1 MSPSILLDLTQT
13 AHTQAVTGVQR
24 VCRSLHAALAAR
36 GEIQPICHDPW
47 ERAWRELDSSEQAHL
62 RSGIVSARRK
72 VAWPLRTRARGVLR
86 RALAR
91 PAPPLAGDA
100 LLVPEIFTATAAR
113 SLSALFTNIC
123 GPRAAIFYDAIPLQ
137 LPALTPPRTVAR
149 FPGYLRELIQFDGI
163 AAISEASRD
172 ALLGW
177 WRWCGITEH
186 PPVVAIPLGLDLP
199 PIALETT
206 TQSALPVVLS
216 VGTLE
221 GRKNHLALLTACE
234 TLWARG
240 LRFELRL
247 IGLAHPQTGAAAL
260 ALIRALRAA
269 HRPLRHEG
277 AVDDVT
283 LNRAYAECAFT
294 VYPSLAEGFG
304 LPVIESLARGRPCVC
319 SARGALGEIARGGG
333 CVALDA
339 VDAPQLA
346 TAMETLLTQPAQR
359 AARTA
364 EARARRFKSWTNYA
378 QDVTDWMSSLPRRH
392 I

>member
-1 MSPSILLDLTQT
+1 MILLDLTQT

-36 GEIQPICHDPW
+36 GEMQPICHDPW
-47 ERAWRELDSSEQAHL
+47 ERAWRALDASEQAQLHS
-62 RSGIVSARRK
+62 RKISARRK
-72 VAWPLRTRARGVLR
+72 VAWPLRTRARGMLR

-91 PAPPLAGDA
+91 PTPPPTGDA
-100 LLVPEIFTATAAR
+100 LLFPEIFTATAAR
-113 SLSALFTNIC
+113 ALPSLLANVS
-123 GPRAAIFYDAIPLQ
+123 GPRAAVFYDAIPLQ

-149 FPGYLRELIQFDGI
+149 FPGYLRDLLRFDGI

-172 ALLGW
+172 ALHGW

-186 PPVVAIPLGLDLP
+186 PPVVAIPLGVDLP
-199 PIALETT
+199 PITLEQTAP
-206 TQSALPVVLS
+206 SALPVVLS

-234 TLWARG
+234 ALWARG

-260 ALIRALRAA
+260 AQIRTLRAA
-269 HRPLRHEG
+269 GRPLRHDG
-277 AVDDVT
+277 AVDDTT

-333 CVALDA
+333 CLALDD
-339 VDAPQLA
+339 VDAINLA
-346 TAMETLLTQPAQR
+346 TAMETLLTQPGRR
-359 AARTA
+359 AALGT
-364 EARARRFKSWTNYA
+364 EARARRFKSWENYA
-378 QDVTDWMSSLPRRH
+378 KDVTDWMSGLPRRTN
-392 I
+392 